1 MFDSALTHETAVAD
15 TTATKP
21 ADQLRRIALLRLTM
35 LICLPLIIFT
45 EPGAPI
51 GEFLRDGLESVG
63 ILLVIAGVL
72 GRVWSILYIG
82 GHKNAVVMQDGPYSV
97 CRHPLYLASTT
108 AVLGFG
114 LMLGSII
121 LTVALTGAVFLI
133 LSDIAAKEER

>member
-1 MFDSALTHETAVAD
+1 MAD